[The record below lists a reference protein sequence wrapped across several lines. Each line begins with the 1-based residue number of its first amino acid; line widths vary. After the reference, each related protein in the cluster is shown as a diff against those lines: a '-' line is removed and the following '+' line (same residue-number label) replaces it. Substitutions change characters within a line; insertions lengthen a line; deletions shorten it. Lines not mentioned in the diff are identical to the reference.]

1 MGCARP
7 FGRGSSFQL
16 PLTSDAPVVE
26 LPARRERI
34 TPAPTHR
41 RRGEV
46 GVSLAKQSFDLPD
59 LPKEESGGPQRAIV
73 LKAIFPDDPS
83 EHSSEIDPVGELTAL
98 ADTAGV
104 EIVDAV
110 IQRRQKP
117 HTGTYVGKGKLEEL
131 KERAELLDVSL
142 VIIDDPVSPS
152 QGKNIEE
159 RTELR
164 VIDRTEL
171 IMDIFARNAR
181 SHEAKLQVE
190 LAQLRYSSQRLT
202 RMWTHLSRMEGGA
215 VGTRGPGETQLETDR
230 RMIRKKIDTLKGRL
244 GEIEKQREV
253 QHKGRAD
260 TFRVAL
266 VGYTN
271 AGKSTLLRRITGAD
285 VLVENRLFSTLDT
298 STRKWELEAS
308 RDVIISDTVGFIRK
322 LPHGL
327 VASFHATLLEALE
340 ADLLLHVVDASS
352 PRIETDMASVRETL
366 ERIGCDEHRTF
377 IVFNKIDQIDDQHR
391 IDLQYLLAEHDES
404 LVVSA
409 AEDMNITGPGSLTER
424 VLEVIHET
432 EAEVEYQLPHARA
445 DLVNQ
450 LHRIAEVVSQDYEEE
465 GVRLKVRIPLEE
477 RSRFESVLA
486 AAGIAVE

>member
-1 MGCARP
+1 M
-7 FGRGSSFQL
+7 
-16 PLTSDAPVVE
+16 
-26 LPARRERI
+26 
-34 TPAPTHR
+34 
-41 RRGEV
+41 
-46 GVSLAKQSFDLPD
+46 AKQSFDLPD
-59 LPKEESGGPQRAIV
+59 LPRAEETGPTRAIV

-83 EHSSEIDPVGELTAL
+83 ETSAEIDPIGEITLL

-104 EIVDAV
+104 EVVEAV
-110 IQRRQKP
+110 TQRRQKP

-131 KERAELLDVSL
+131 KERATLLDVSL
-142 VIIDDPVSPS
+142 IIIDDPVSPS

-190 LAQLRYSSQRLT
+190 LAQLRYSAQRLT

-230 RMIRKKIDTLKGRL
+230 RMIRKKIDMLKSRL
-244 GEIEKQREV
+244 SEIEKQRET
-253 QHKGRAD
+253 QHKGRVD

-271 AGKSTLLRRITGAD
+271 AGKSTLIRRLTGAD

-298 STRKWELEAS
+298 STRQWKLDAS

-327 VASFHATLLEALE
+327 VASFQATLMEAKE
-340 ADLLLHVVDASS
+340 ADLLLHVVDSSS
-352 PRIETDMASVRETL
+352 PRIEADIEAVRDTL
-366 ERIGCDEHRTF
+366 AQIGCDEQRTLL
-377 IVFNKIDQIDDQHR
+377 VFNKIDRVDDQHR
-391 IDLQYLLAEHDES
+391 IDLQYLLAEHPES
-404 LVVSA
+404 IVVSA
-409 AEDMNITGPGSLTER
+409 AEDINITGPQSLTER
-424 VLEVIHET
+424 VLDVIHESET
-432 EAEVEYQLPHARA
+432 EVEYELPHARA

-450 LHRIAEVVSQDYEEE
+450 LHRIAEVVSQEYVDA
-465 GVRLKVRIPLEE
+465 GVRMRVRIPNEE
-477 RSRFESVLA
+477 RSRFERTLV
-486 AAGIAVE
+486 AAGIAAGSEC

>member
-1 MGCARP
+1 
-7 FGRGSSFQL
+7 
-16 PLTSDAPVVE
+16 
-26 LPARRERI
+26 
-34 TPAPTHR
+34 
-41 RRGEV
+41 
-46 GVSLAKQSFDLPD
+46 LAKQSFDLPD
-59 LPKEESGGPQRAIV
+59 LPREETPGATRAIV

-83 EHSSEIDPVGELTAL
+83 EGSSEIDPVGEITLL

-104 EIVDAV
+104 EVVDAV
-110 IQRRQKP
+110 TQRRQKP
-117 HTGTYVGKGKLEEL
+117 HTGTYVGRGKLEEL
-131 KERAELLDVSL
+131 KERSTLLDTPL

-159 RTELR
+159 RTGLR

-190 LAQLRYSSQRLT
+190 LAQLRYSAQRLT

-230 RMIRKKIDTLKGRL
+230 RMIRKKIDSLKERL
-244 GEIEKQREV
+244 REISRQRET
-253 QHKGRAD
+253 QHKGRTD

-271 AGKSTLLRRITGAD
+271 AGKSTLIRRLTGAD

-298 STRKWELEAS
+298 STRQWKLEAS

-327 VASFHATLLEALE
+327 VASFQATLMEAQE
-340 ADLLLHVVDASS
+340 ADVLLHVVDASS
-352 PRIETDMASVRETL
+352 PRIESDIAAVRETL
-366 ERIGCDEHRTF
+366 DQIGCGDHRTLL
-377 IVFNKIDQIDDQHR
+377 VFNKIDRVDDQHR
-391 IDLQYLLAEHDES
+391 IDLQYLLAQNPDS
-404 LVVSA
+404 LVISA
-409 AEDMNITGPGSLTER
+409 AEDINVTGEGSLTET
-424 VLEVIHET
+424 VLDILHESEV
-432 EAEVEYQLPHARA
+432 EVEYALPHARA

-450 LHRIAEVVSQDYEEE
+450 LHRIAEVLTHEYGDE
-465 GVRLKVRIPLEE
+465 GVRMRVRIPREE
-477 RSRFESVLA
+477 RQRFESALSS
-486 AAGIAVE
+486 AGIAIAPPA